1 MLWFQPAVFYAALQA
16 AGPHLTPQTFRDGL
30 FAGRPTQHAITQVS
44 VSWGRHGIWPKV
56 DYNGVDDFTL
66 LWWDPQAEG
75 PDEIRKP
82 GKGLYQ
88 YVDGGKRYLL
98 GQFPRAAPKMFDRA
112 GAVALYP
119 DIPAAERPPDYP
131 PPSPRR

>member
-1 MLWFQPAVFYAALQA
+1 M
-16 AGPHLTPQTFRDGL
+16 
-30 FAGRPTQHAITQVS
+30 
-44 VSWGRHGIWPKV
+44 SWGRHGIWPKV

-75 PDEIRKP
+75 PDENRKP

-98 GQFPRAAPKMFDRA
+98 GQFPGAAPKMFDRA

-119 DIPAAERPPDYP
+119 DIPAAERTPHYP